1 MIVTFAWTELA
12 AITSILV
19 VLSAVALTLAKQ
31 FMRGTFTTRET
42 HAELEVR
49 VHAVELVLKH
59 VPTRDD
65 LRAVEQRLASM
76 EILVSTLRE
85 GQSRVEE
92 GMAGVRRVADLL
104 LRHQLGEKPGEFR

>member
-1 MIVTFAWTELA
+1 MTSVIVVLA
-12 AITSILV
+12 AIAMA
-19 VLSAVALTLAKQ
+19 LSKQ

-42 HAELEVR
+42 HAELALR

-65 LRAVEQRLASM
+65 LRAVESRLASV
-76 EILVSTLRE
+76 EIVVSTLRE
-85 GQSRVEE
+85 GLSRVEE
-92 GMAGVRRVADLL
+92 GMAGVRRVSDLL

>member
-1 MIVTFAWTELA
+1 MIVTFAWTEIA

-19 VLSAVALTLAKQ
+19 VVSAIALTLAKQ

-42 HAELEVR
+42 HAELALR

-65 LRAVEQRLASM
+65 LRAVEHRLAGV
-76 EILVSTLRE
+76 EVAVSTVRE

-92 GMAGVRRVADLL
+92 ATAGVRRVADLL